1 MSILACNAIALPL
14 SPAFPAT
21 ELQYILD
28 DSEAKVLIST
38 ERHEEKAREI
48 LDKGLRS
55 TPTFEVREKI
65 IMGAT
70 GESPVVLQE
79 SEGNQ
84 KRGGMMLYT
93 SGTTSRPVIY
103 FHRLM

>member
-1 MSILACNAIALPL
+1 
-14 SPAFPAT
+14 
-21 ELQYILD
+21 
-28 DSEAKVLIST
+28 VLIAT

-55 TPTFEVREKI
+55 TPMFEVREKI

-70 GESPVVLQE
+70 SESPVVLQE
-79 SEGNQ
+79 SEENQ